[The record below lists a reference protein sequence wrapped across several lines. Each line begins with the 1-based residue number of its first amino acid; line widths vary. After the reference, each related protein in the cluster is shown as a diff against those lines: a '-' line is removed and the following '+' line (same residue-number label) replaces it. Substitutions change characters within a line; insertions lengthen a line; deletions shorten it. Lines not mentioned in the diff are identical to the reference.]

1 MEIIIDE
8 VGSTKFYDEVLSV
21 VYNHKKL
28 NKNPKKKLYGLS
40 INGAI
45 LAIGSL
51 ILVAVLKIL
60 SIIVPN
66 GYYGYIGM
74 IFCFPMVWGVIYYFK
89 VRNKISELKNEHT
102 TSKLIIEKNFVE
114 LVFKDKK
121 ERLLFSEIQ
130 HIIVNQH
137 TISFIPKNGD
147 EGIIIISSNYKNQ
160 ILNAIDND
168 KLIIEN
174 IK

>member
-1 MEIIIDE
+1 MEIIIEE
-8 VGSTKFYDEVLSV
+8 VGSTEFYDESLSV
-21 VYNHKKL
+21 VYNRKKL
-28 NKNPKKKLYGLS
+28 IKNPKKKLYGLS

-51 ILVAVLKIL
+51 ILVVVLKIL
-60 SIIVPN
+60 SIIDPN
-66 GYYGYIGM
+66 GYYGYMGM

-89 VRNKISELKNEHT
+89 VRNKISELKNEYT
-102 TSKLIIEKNFVE
+102 NSKLIIEKNFVE
-114 LVFKDKK
+114 LIFKDKK

-130 HIIVNQH
+130 HIIINQH
-137 TISFIPKNGD
+137 TISFIPKNED
-147 EGIIIISSNYKNQ
+147 EGIIISSNYKNQ

-168 KLIIEN
+168 RLIIEN